1 MKIGHY
7 LKDLRIIKLGISQKN
22 FAEKIG
28 ISKAYLNLIE
38 NDKKQPSIELLTKI
52 AELYDI
58 PVQMLIFLSL
68 SEDDVK
74 ENRKLAYRITKPA
87 IDDLIMSFSS
97 VRFI

>member
-7 LKDLRIIKLGISQKN
+7 LKDLRNFKLGISQKE

-28 ISKAYLNLIE
+28 ISKAYINLIE
-38 NDKKQPSIELLTKI
+38 NEKKQPSIELLTKI
-52 AELYDI
+52 ADFYDM

-74 ENRKLAYRITKPA
+74 ENKKYAFRIVKPA

>member
-1 MKIGHY
+1 MEIGHY
-7 LKDLRIIKLGISQKN
+7 LKDLRNL
-22 FAEKIG
+22 KIG

-74 ENRKLAYRITKPA
+74 ENKKLAYRITKPA

>member
-7 LKDLRIIKLGISQKN
+7 LKDLRIFKLGISQKEL
-22 FAEKIG
+22 AEKIG

-74 ENRKLAYRITKPA
+74 ENKKLAYRITKPA

>member
-1 MKIGHY
+1 MEIGHY
-7 LKDLRIIKLGISQKN
+7 LKDLRIFKLGISQKN

-74 ENRKLAYRITKPA
+74 ENKKLAYRITKPA

>member
-1 MKIGHY
+1 MEIGHY
-7 LKDLRIIKLGISQKN
+7 LKNLRIFKLGISQKN

-74 ENRKLAYRITKPA
+74 ENKKLAYRITKPA

>member
-1 MKIGHY
+1 MEIGHY
-7 LKDLRIIKLGISQKN
+7 LKDLRNFKLGISQKN

-74 ENRKLAYRITKPA
+74 ENKKLAYRITKPA

>member
-7 LKDLRIIKLGISQKN
+7 LKDLRNFKIGISQKN

-74 ENRKLAYRITKPA
+74 ENKKLAYRITKPA